1 MFPYGA
7 AHIQNEEQKM
17 RKTHLSEILI
27 VDDDKDMCESLADV
41 ISLDSDYRVKY
52 TTSPLKAL
60 KMIKSSSFSLAIIDY
75 KMPEMDGVEL
85 LKKIKETSSNLPTFI
100 LTAFISTELIREA
113 TKEGAEKV
121 LSKFIWPDEL
131 LKHIKNALK

>member
-1 MFPYGA
+1 M
-7 AHIQNEEQKM
+7 K
-17 RKTHLSEILI
+17 RKRPSEILI

-60 KMIKSSSFSLAIIDY
+60 KMIKGGSLSLAIIDY

-85 LKKIKETSSNLPTFI
+85 LKRIKEASSALPVFI

-113 TKEGAEKV
+113 KKEGAQKV
-121 LSKFIWPDEL
+121 LSKFMWPDEL
-131 LKHIKNALK
+131 LKHIKSAVE